1 MNRIK
6 TSDGAMLGFS
16 EFVTIQSKPIIVY
29 NFTQFDRTEITS
41 LGIFNLMKCGNSRT
55 SHEINACYVCLPF

>member
-1 MNRIK
+1 
-6 TSDGAMLGFS
+6 MLGFS